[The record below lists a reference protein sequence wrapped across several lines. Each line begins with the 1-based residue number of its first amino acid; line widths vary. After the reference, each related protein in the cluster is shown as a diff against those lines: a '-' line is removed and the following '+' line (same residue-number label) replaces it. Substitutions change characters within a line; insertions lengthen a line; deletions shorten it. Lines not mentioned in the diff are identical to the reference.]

1 VSYLVIKKLKAW
13 RKAMRGDNTPINND
27 NLEMIV
33 ELNMNMA
40 KLLQL
45 DPQQIVD
52 ALQRHLEDNKM
63 KTNIDPDIEA
73 IVNSNM
79 LGGGS
84 NV

>member
-1 VSYLVIKKLKAW
+1 
-13 RKAMRGDNTPINND
+13 MRGDNTPINND

>member
-1 VSYLVIKKLKAW
+1 
-13 RKAMRGDNTPINND
+13 MRGDSTPINND

>member
-1 VSYLVIKKLKAW
+1 
-13 RKAMRGDNTPINND
+13 MRGDNTPIIND

-63 KTNIDPDIEA
+63 KSNIDPDIEA
-73 IVNSNM
+73 IVNSNL

>member
-1 VSYLVIKKLKAW
+1 
-13 RKAMRGDNTPINND
+13 MRGDNAPINND

>member
-1 VSYLVIKKLKAW
+1 
-13 RKAMRGDNTPINND
+13 MRGDNTPIIND

-63 KTNIDPDIEA
+63 KTSIDPDIEA
-73 IVNSNM
+73 IVNSNL

>member
-1 VSYLVIKKLKAW
+1 
-13 RKAMRGDNTPINND
+13 MRGDNTPIIND

-73 IVNSNM
+73 IVNSNL

>member
-1 VSYLVIKKLKAW
+1 
-13 RKAMRGDNTPINND
+13 MRGDNTPIIND

-73 IVNSNM
+73 IANSNL
-79 LGGGS
+79 LGGGFR
-84 NV
+84 V

>member
-1 VSYLVIKKLKAW
+1 
-13 RKAMRGDNTPINND
+13 MRGDSAPINND

>member
-1 VSYLVIKKLKAW
+1 
-13 RKAMRGDNTPINND
+13 MRGDTPINND

>member
-1 VSYLVIKKLKAW
+1 
-13 RKAMRGDNTPINND
+13 MRGDNTPIKND

-73 IVNSNM
+73 IVNSNL

>member
-1 VSYLVIKKLKAW
+1 MK
-13 RKAMRGDNTPINND
+13 GDNTPIIND